1 MIQIIVGTET
11 GTAEYVADEI
21 VELLSEHG
29 ITSTADINIEPSEL
43 DPKGIWLI
51 CTSTHG
57 AGDTPANL
65 NAFKTMLETTPP
77 NLAQLKFAVI
87 GLGDSSYDT
96 YCHAA
101 DYFSDKL
108 KDLGATEL
116 FPIIKA
122 DAMSDEMPEDIII
135 EQLTPLISQLK

>member
-1 MIQIIVGTET
+1 MISIIVGTET
-11 GTAEYVADEI
+11 GTAEYVADEV

-29 ITSTADINIEPSEL
+29 LTSSANINIEPSEL
-43 DPKGIWLI
+43 DLKGIWLI

-57 AGDTPANL
+57 AGDTPTNL
-65 NAFKTMLETTPP
+65 NAFKTILETTPP
-77 NLAQLKFAVI
+77 NLTELKFAVL

-96 YCHAA
+96 YCYAA
-101 DYFSDKL
+101 NYFSDKL

-116 FPIIKA
+116 FPVIKA

-135 EQLTPLISQLK
+135 EQLTPLISLLK

>member
-21 VELLSEHG
+21 VELLNQHEIESA
-29 ITSTADINIEPSEL
+29 ADISVDPASL
-43 DPKGIWLI
+43 DPEGVWLI

-57 AGDTPANL
+57 AGDTPNNL
-65 NAFKTMLETTPP
+65 NAFKQMLETSPP

-96 YCHAA
+96 YCYAA
-101 DYFSDKL
+101 NYFSDKL

-116 FPIIKA
+116 FPTIKA
-122 DAMSDEMPEDIII
+122 DAMAEEMPEDIII
-135 EQLTPLISQLK
+135 EQLTPLLSKLI